1 MGKLYFTP
9 IGLLLFLYGMHILRS
24 GLSSMWNNKSENVLK
39 KLIDT
44 PWKGLLA
51 GTAATVLLQSSSAVT
66 VITIGLIDSGFIAW
80 PLGLGIVLGTNIG
93 TCATTQL
100 LSFSVNQYWF
110 LFIILGIVIRLLNRS
125 RKLGKVL
132 MGFGIL
138 LGAMELI
145 IWSSAAIN
153 QGQWFKH
160 SISFSNS
167 LIASALITAIIQ
179 SSSAFLAMV
188 MALSSTGV
196 LELREALPLILG
208 ANLGTCVTAL
218 IASIGGSTGAKKIA
232 YSHILLNFI
241 GIIAFLP
248 LLPGFIILIEA
259 TSDSLPRQI
268 ANAHTMYNII
278 CSLAALPG
286 VNFMANLLS
295 RLPPIDKKITLI

>member
-1 MGKLYFTP
+1 
-9 IGLLLFLYGMHILRS
+9 
-24 GLSSMWNNKSENVLK
+24 
-39 KLIDT
+39 
-44 PWKGLLA
+44 
-51 GTAATVLLQSSSAVT
+51 
-66 VITIGLIDSGFIAW
+66 
-80 PLGLGIVLGTNIG
+80 
-93 TCATTQL
+93 
-100 LSFSVNQYWF
+100 
-110 LFIILGIVIRLLNRS
+110 
-125 RKLGKVL
+125 
-132 MGFGIL
+132 
-138 LGAMELI
+138 
-145 IWSSAAIN
+145 
-153 QGQWFKH
+153 
-160 SISFSNS
+160 
-167 LIASALITAIIQ
+167 
-179 SSSAFLAMV
+179 MV

-259 TSDSLPRQI
+259 TSGSLPRQI